1 MTLDCLLVHPAATGT
16 IYGPLDAE
24 LTAVEPPL
32 WPRLIAAYLRDRG
45 FEITIAD
52 MGGGHLTA
60 RSVAELVALDP
71 PRIVAICV
79 HGHQPSAS
87 TQQMVGARA
96 VTEALRES
104 GYRGKIVMTG
114 DHPSALPERTLREES
129 VDCVVDGEGPFTLEG
144 LLHDKLLETVPGLVW
159 WCRDEIVRNPRA
171 ALLDLDQD
179 LHGRSWDLL
188 PLLTAYRAHNWQCL
202 GGWPRSPYAAVY
214 TSLSCPFHCHFCM
227 IQTMFH
233 SHQHRRRSP
242 VAVVEEMHRLYHDHG
257 VRTFKIVDELFVL
270 NRAHYLAICE
280 GLADIGSDI
289 NVWAYARTDTVTSS
303 DLPAMRRAGIRWLAL
318 GIESGASAVRDAA
331 RKNLRHDEDNLHI
344 VETVRAIQDAGISV
358 IGNYIFGL
366 PNDSF
371 DTMQQTLDL
380 AHLLGTEWANFYS
393 AMPYPGSALYESVAI
408 HRPKDL
414 PPSWAAYSQHAW
426 ETVPL
431 RNDAL
436 SARDILEF
444 RDRAHREYF
453 TGAGYRTALAAK
465 FGEDALSE
473 VDAMLAYDLP
483 RDLLA

>member
-1 MTLDCLLVHPAATGT
+1 MTLDCLLVHPAATRA
-16 IYGPLDAE
+16 IYGALGAE
-24 LTAVEPPL
+24 LTAIEPPL
-32 WPRLIAAYLRDRG
+32 WPRLIGAYLRDRG
-45 FEITIAD
+45 FEVAIAD
-52 MGGGHLTA
+52 MEGSRLTA
-60 RSVAELVALDP
+60 RSVAERVAADP
-71 PRIVAICV
+71 PRFVAICA

-96 VTEALRES
+96 VAMALREV
-104 GYRGKIVMTG
+104 GYRGKVVLTG
-114 DHPSALPERTLREES
+114 DHPSALPERTLREEP
-129 VDCVVDGEGPFTLEG
+129 VDYVVDGEGPATLEG
-144 LLHDKLLETVPGLVW
+144 LLLNVPMENIPGLVW
-159 WCRDEIVRNPRA
+159 HRSDDIVQNTRAELRDPDR
-171 ALLDLDQD
+171 D
-179 LHGRSWDLL
+179 LHGRAWDLL
-188 PLLTAYRAHNWQCL
+188 PSLTAYRAHNWQCL

-214 TSLSCPFHCHFCM
+214 TSLSCPFACDFCM

-280 GLADIGSDI
+280 GLADIGGDI
-289 NVWAYARTDTVTSS
+289 NVWAYARTDTVTPA

-331 RKNLRHDEDNLHI
+331 RKNLRHDEDNRRI
-344 VETVRAIQDAGISV
+344 VNTVSAIQDAGISV

-366 PNDSF
+366 PNDTF
-371 DTMQQTLDL
+371 DTMRQTLDL
-380 AHLLGTEWANFYS
+380 AHLLRTEWANFYS
-393 AMPYPGSALYESVAI
+393 AMPYPGSALYERVARE
-408 HRPKDL
+408 RPEDL
-414 PPSWAAYSQHAW
+414 PPSWAAYSQHAR

-431 RNDAL
+431 RNGAL

-453 TGAGYRTALAAK
+453 THAGYRAALAAK
-465 FGEDALSE
+465 FGEGALSE
-473 VDAMLAYDLP
+473 VDAMLAHDLP